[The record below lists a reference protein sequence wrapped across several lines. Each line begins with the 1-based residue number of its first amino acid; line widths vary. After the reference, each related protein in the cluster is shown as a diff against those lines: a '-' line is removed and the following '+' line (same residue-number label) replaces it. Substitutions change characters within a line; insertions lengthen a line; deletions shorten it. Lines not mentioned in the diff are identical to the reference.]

1 MAKNKMYE
9 VINMDN
15 IKRDLLTYKKKE
27 LATEII
33 KQRGYIH
40 ELATE
45 NKKLKQRV
53 KELEL
58 QVESL
63 KSAINLP
70 EDELKTLAESK
81 KKEAKLT
88 DTLDYMTKLFGLL
101 Y

>member
-1 MAKNKMYE
+1 MSE

-15 IKRDLLTYKKKE
+15 VKRDLLTYKKKE

-33 KQRGYIH
+33 KQRGYIC
-40 ELATE
+40 ELVTE

-53 KELEL
+53 NDLEL

-63 KSAINLP
+63 KSAINLSD
-70 EDELKTLAESK
+70 DELKTLAESK
-81 KKEAKLT
+81 KKEADLSNTLNFIAKLS
-88 DTLDYMTKLFGLL
+88 GLL

>member
-1 MAKNKMYE
+1 MAKNKMTE
-9 VINMDN
+9 VINMN
-15 IKRDLLTYKKKE
+15 NAKRDLLTYPKKE

-33 KQRGYIH
+33 KQRGYIC
-40 ELATE
+40 ELAAE

-53 KELEL
+53 TDLEL

-63 KSAINLP
+63 KSAINLSD
-70 EDELKTLAESK
+70 DELKTLAESK

-88 DTLDYMTKLFGLL
+88 DTLDYMTKLVGLL